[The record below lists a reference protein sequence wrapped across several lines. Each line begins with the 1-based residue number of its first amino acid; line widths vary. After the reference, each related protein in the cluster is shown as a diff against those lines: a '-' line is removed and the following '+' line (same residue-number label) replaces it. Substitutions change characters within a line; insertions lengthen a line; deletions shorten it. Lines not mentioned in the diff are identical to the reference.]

1 MNDMMSE
8 SSVSDDP
15 IDREYLQKNY
25 LDLGCG
31 DVLLD
36 VCRLFLD
43 SSSVKIT
50 GLNNALAD
58 DNLEEL
64 LNISHALKG
73 EAGSVG
79 GRCLAAVAARLEKAA
94 RADDIET
101 IRTMMPE
108 AVHEHRR
115 LVQAIEMEL
124 AA

>member
-8 SSVSDDP
+8 SLVSDDP

-43 SSSVKIT
+43 SSSAKLA
-50 GLNNALAD
+50 GLNSAFAAN
-58 DNLEEL
+58 NLSEL
-64 LNISHALKG
+64 LSISHGLKG

-79 GRCLAAVAARLEKAA
+79 GRCLAAVAAKMEKAA
-94 RADDIET
+94 RTGDIEA
-101 IRTMMPE
+101 IRTIMPE
-108 AVHEHRR
+108 VAHEHGR
-115 LVQAIEMEL
+115 LVRAIEMEL